1 MVSSSIVRKYRPP
14 DAAWRRWQEALG
26 LRRVSGQSET
36 TSSASALA
44 QNLKPVRSRWPRA
57 RLDPQGSWHE

>member
-36 TSSASALA
+36 TSSETTSSASALA

-57 RLDPQGSWHE
+57 RLDP